1 MVECARIGLPAFG
14 FDINPSAWSFSK
26 VYEFA
31 NLLPS
36 FREQTIEE
44 LQDRIVEE
52 FPIVIFTDPELDFE
66 AIEERIVRIGTTIS
80 DEAKILCSALVVLLD
95 LHNNKITADYI
106 RTRFSSL
113 ANLVRSLPVS
123 TGQIKVH
130 LQDAR
135 SLSLESQSIDFVITS
150 PPYMNVFNYH
160 QNYRRSVELLGWD
173 VLRVARS
180 ELGSNRAN
188 RSNRFLTV
196 VQYCIDMAATVWELA
211 RVLRP
216 GGSAVMIAGHESKV
230 LGVPFYN
237 ADIIHRI
244 ATESGMFE
252 SVLRQQR
259 EFKNRFGLLIR
270 EDILSFSLKQYS
282 SESES
287 SIALGQRVAYAALE
301 ACASVVP
308 KKNVSLLNNAL
319 ANTRKVEGTPLFIGG
334 SFDKYQTRDSVM
346 VVKEKGSTTTDE

>member
-95 LHNNKITADYI
+95 LHNNKIMADYI

-188 RSNRFLTV
+188 RSNN
-196 VQYCIDMAATVWELA
+196 
-211 RVLRP
+211 P
-216 GGSAVMIAGHESKV
+216 
-230 LGVPFYN
+230 
-237 ADIIHRI
+237 
-244 ATESGMFE
+244 
-252 SVLRQQR
+252 
-259 EFKNRFGLLIR
+259 
-270 EDILSFSLKQYS
+270 S
-282 SESES
+282 SELS
-287 SIALGQRVAYAALE
+287 
-301 ACASVVP
+301 
-308 KKNVSLLNNAL
+308 
-319 ANTRKVEGTPLFIGG
+319 
-334 SFDKYQTRDSVM
+334 
-346 VVKEKGSTTTDE
+346 